1 MNNYKGIASAFDLA
15 EESIS
20 VYSDVLIDLKS
31 NWDSCGEYQL
41 SVGGKVRNIESYTVS
56 LCGCVAFFDDES
68 KQLTVLSLSRN
79 DTGDAYIYDG
89 EVIDAYSH
97 GKWRCELRS
106 MKKARKIAFIKR
118 IPAGRR
124 RKAAKER
131 VEMEDTLSNRALL
144 HAKFKNTRSLI
155 QKSKGLTVVCVD

>member
-1 MNNYKGIASAFDLA
+1 MNNYKGIASVFDLA

-89 EVIDAYSH
+89 EVIDATSR
-97 GKWRCELRS
+97 KMALRT
-106 MKKARKIAFIKR
+106 KINEKLKIAFIKR